1 MFSLMMIRIG
11 ICSLLLVAV
20 LFPYAQG
27 QDAQS
32 SDVVRTDI
40 RDGITVSARVTDGD
54 TLIIMELQPVSVVA
68 QREFRNRYEAFRY
81 NRTVRNVRRVY
92 PYAQMAGDLFAEY
105 SEKLLEFDSERER
118 RAFMRQAEAELLE
131 EFEADLRRLTISQ
144 GVILVKLID
153 RETNQTS
160 YDILREF
167 RGVFRA
173 VFWQSLGRLFGY
185 NLKTEYDPYGEDAM
199 IEEIV
204 LLIEEGLL

>member
-1 MFSLMMIRIG
+1 MMIRLC
-11 ICSLLLVAV
+11 ICSLLLVAIV
-20 LFPYAQG
+20 FHYAHG
-27 QDAQS
+27 QDARS
-32 SDVVRTDI
+32 SVGNGTDI
-40 RDGITVSARVTDGD
+40 QDGITVAARVTDGD

-92 PYAQMAGDLFAEY
+92 PYAQLAGNIFRDY
-105 SEKLLEFDSERER
+105 SEKLLEIENERER
-118 RAFMRQAEAELLE
+118 REFMRQAEAELLA

-153 RETNQTS
+153 RETNHTS
-160 YDILREF
+160 YEILREF

-173 VFWQSLGRLFGY
+173 VFWQSMGRLFGY